1 MMQQLYRLLK
11 TIILVLLLTLSLINV
26 NILGQNI
33 DKSTT
38 EFPDAMKPYNW
49 RLSLGYASIKMPTDV
64 YLEAAAARF
73 PLIKFAAVMGL
84 PSNFLLDGKINTE
97 LVTNQFELGARWVY
111 AIDNNLHLDVGY
123 SFAYLYGQLKQFNY
137 DSKINGWFSYPSAAL
152 GYDFGNIALTFR
164 GGLSFINSL
173 QSTSGTTTVDFAVA
187 RANGFYYRI
196 TIEQR
201 FYKTTTVGIGFQ
213 MNYVKF
219 YYPEWLMFPTFD
231 RKYWIPELQIMF
243 SI

>member
-1 MMQQLYRLLK
+1 MQQLYRLLK
-11 TIILVLLLTLSLINV
+11 TIILVVFLSLSLINV

-38 EFPDAMKPYNW
+38 EFPDAMNPYDW

-64 YLEAAAARF
+64 YLEAAAVRF
-73 PLIKFAAVMGL
+73 PLFKFAAVMGL
-84 PSNFLLDGKINTE
+84 PSNFLLDGKISTE

-111 AIDNNLHLDVGY
+111 DIDNNLHLDVGY
-123 SFAYLYGQLKQFNY
+123 SFAYLYGQLKQFAY
-137 DSKINGWFSYPSAAL
+137 DSKISGWFSYPSAAL
-152 GYDFGNIALTFR
+152 GYDFGNLALTFR
-164 GGLSFINSL
+164 GGFSFINSL
-173 QSTSGTTTVDFAVA
+173 QSTSGSTTVDFALA
-187 RANGFYYRI
+187 RGNGFYYRI
-196 TIEQR
+196 TLEQR
-201 FYKTTTVGIGFQ
+201 FYKNTTVGIGFQ

>member
-1 MMQQLYRLLK
+1 MKNKYRYLK
-11 TIILVLLLTLSLINV
+11 FFFVLIFSILNINV
-26 NILGQNI
+26 FGQNI

-38 EFPDAMKPYNW
+38 EFPVAMTPYSW
-49 RLSLGYASIKMPTDV
+49 RLSLGYASIKMPTDI
-64 YLEAAAARF
+64 YLEGAAARF
-73 PLIKFAAVMGL
+73 PLIKFTALMGL
-84 PSNFLLDGKINTE
+84 PSNFLLEGKVNTE
-97 LVTNQFELGARWVY
+97 LVTNQFVLGARWVY
-111 AIDNNLHLDVGY
+111 DFDENFHGDVGY
-123 SFAYLYGQLKQFNY
+123 SVAYLYGQLKEFNY
-137 DSKINGWFSYPSAAL
+137 NSKISGWFSYPSASL
-152 GYDFGNIALTFR
+152 GYDFGNLALTLR

-196 TIEQR
+196 TLEQR
-201 FYKTTTVGIGFQ
+201 FYKNTTVGIGFQ

-219 YYPEWLMFPTFD
+219 YYPEWLMFPAFD

>member
-1 MMQQLYRLLK
+1 MQQSYSTLK
-11 TIILVLLLTLSLINV
+11 LILILVFLFSINTPV
-26 NILGQNI
+26 SLGQDI

-38 EFPDAMKPYNW
+38 EFPEAMTPYNV
-49 RLSLGYASIKMPTDV
+49 RLSLGYASIKMPTDI
-64 YLEAAAARF
+64 YLEGAAARF

-97 LVTNQFELGARWVY
+97 LVTNQFVLGARWVY
-111 AIDNNLHLDVGY
+111 NIDNNLHMDLGY
-123 SFAYLYGQLKQFNY
+123 SIAFLYGQLKEFNY
-137 DSKINGWFSYPSAAL
+137 DSKISGWYSYPSAAL
-152 GYDFGNIALTFR
+152 GYDFGNLALTFR

-173 QSTSGTTTVDFAVA
+173 ESTSGVTTVDFAVA

>member
-1 MMQQLYRLLK
+1 MQQSYSLPRL
-11 TIILVLLLTLSLINV
+11 ILLLIFSFILSSQIV
-26 NILGQNI
+26 SAQNI
-33 DKSTT
+33 DKSTI
-38 EFPDAMKPYNW
+38 EFPDAMQPYNW

-64 YLEAAAARF
+64 YLEAASARF
-73 PLIKFAAVMGL
+73 PLLKFAAVMGL

-97 LVTNQFELGARWVY
+97 LVTNQFVLGARWVY
-111 AIDNNLHLDVGY
+111 DIDENLHMDLGY
-123 SFAYLYGQLKQFNY
+123 SLAFLYGQLKQFNY
-137 DSKINGWFSYPSAAL
+137 DSKISGWFSYPSAAL
-152 GYDFGNIALTFR
+152 GYDFGNLALTFR
-164 GGLSFINSL
+164 GGFSFINSL
-173 QSTSGTTTVDFAVA
+173 QSTSGSTTVDFAIA
-187 RANGFYYRI
+187 RGNGLYYTI

-231 RKYWIPELQIMF
+231 RYYWIPELQIMF

>member
-1 MMQQLYRLLK
+1 MQKIYRPLKLLIFFILAFGLNAQL
-11 TIILVLLLTLSLINV
+11 VFA
-26 NILGQNI
+26 QNI

-38 EFPDAMKPYNW
+38 EFPDAMTPYNW

-73 PLIKFAAVMGL
+73 PLFKFAAVMGL
-84 PSNFLLDGKINTE
+84 PSNFLLDAKINTE
-97 LVTNQFELGARWVY
+97 LVTNQFVLGARWVY
-111 AIDNNLHLDVGY
+111 DIDNNFHLDVGY

-152 GYDFGNIALTFR
+152 GYDFGNLALTFR
-164 GGLSFINSL
+164 GGFSFINSL
-173 QSTSGTTTVDFAVA
+173 QSTSGTTTVDFAVE

-196 TIEQR
+196 TLEQR

>member
-1 MMQQLYRLLK
+1 MKNIYRYLK
-11 TIILVLLLTLSLINV
+11 FLLVLILLVALNPTNS
-26 NILGQNI
+26 LGQDI

-38 EFPDAMKPYNW
+38 EFPDAMKPYDW

-64 YLEAAAARF
+64 YLEGAAARF

-97 LVTNQFELGARWVY
+97 LVTNQFLLGARWVY
-111 AIDNNLHLDVGY
+111 DLDKNLHLDVGY
-123 SFAYLYGQLKQFNY
+123 SLAFLYGQLKEFNY
-137 DSKINGWFSYPSAAL
+137 DSKISGWYSYPSVAL
-152 GYDFGNIALTFR
+152 GYDFGKLALTFR
-164 GGLSFINSL
+164 GTLSFINSM
-173 QSTSGTTTVDFAVA
+173 QSTSGTTTVDFAVN
-187 RANGFYYRI
+187 RGNGFNYRI
-196 TIEQR
+196 TLEQR

-231 RKYWIPELQIMF
+231 RYYWIPELQIMF
-243 SI
+243 SL